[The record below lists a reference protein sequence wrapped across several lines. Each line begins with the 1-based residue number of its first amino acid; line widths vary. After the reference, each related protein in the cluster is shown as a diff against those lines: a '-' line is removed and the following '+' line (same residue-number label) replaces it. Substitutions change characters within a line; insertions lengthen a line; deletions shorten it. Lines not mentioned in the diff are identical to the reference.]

1 MFDVGK
7 LLDECEIKF
16 TGQQLKKLQV
26 LVEDEIFKI
35 IIPRK
40 THPEENQSDTDMSLT
55 EDHTS
60 NSDAN
65 HNDNPNE
72 NENEID
78 SVNENLGPENLNEN
92 QNQARLQ
99 DARYDDKA
107 QG

>member
-65 HNDNPNE
+65 DNPNE

-92 QNQARLQ
+92 QNQVYIQ
-99 DARYDDKA
+99 DEFYDDNE